1 MKLKHSLMATTAAS
15 LLMAGGIAQN
25 SAMAQQDAPKNTQ
38 QNAPGNRDNGTSTMP
53 APDAPGSARGG
64 LTASNGAG
72 ADPNSSTLHEI
83 KDAKVQIGTLNGV
96 SVKDLNDMAIYSS
109 DGEKIGEIDRVL
121 GDSSNTPKAVA
132 VDAGGFLGTDKDR
145 GEHEVVFPLD
155 KLSKGD
161 KAKQLKTALSKD
173 DIKNL
178 EKWNSGGSAPGRDTQ
193 KGSSTASGAGGQPA
207 TSIPTR

>member
-1 MKLKHSLMATTAAS
+1 MKLKHSLIATTAAS

-25 SAMAQQDAPKNTQ
+25 SAKAQQDAPKNTPQ
-38 QNAPGNRDNGTSTMP
+38 NAPQNAPGNRDNGTSTMP

-72 ADPNSSTLHEI
+72 ANPSSSTLHEI
-83 KDAKVQIGTLNGV
+83 KDAKVQISTLNGV
-96 SVKDLNDMAIYSS
+96 SVKDLNDMTIYSS
-109 DGEKIGEIDRVL
+109 DGKKIGEIDRVL

-132 VDAGGFLGTDKDR
+132 VDAGGFLGLGK
-145 GEHEVVFPLD
+145 HEVVFPLD

-161 KAKQLKTALSKD
+161 KAKQLETALSKD

-178 EKWNSGGSAPGRDTQ
+178 EKWDSAGSAPGRNAQ